1 MSIHPTATVNPKA
14 ELGANVTIG
23 PFCVIDAAVKI
34 GANTRIGP
42 HVTILPFTTIGA
54 GCSLHANVVLG
65 DLPQDLAFKADTIS
79 YVRIGTN
86 CTIREG
92 VTIHRGTKPE
102 TETVVGDGCF
112 LMVNSH
118 VAHNCRLCNN
128 VILING
134 ALLAGYV
141 EVGERAI
148 ISGNAVVHQFCRIGK
163 LAMVSGNSA
172 ISKDLPPFCTVM
184 SSRNNIAG
192 LNVVGLRRAG
202 FGVPDRLAI
211 KRAFHTLYQSGL
223 NVTQAIAQIR
233 AESPTGPALEFCEFV
248 EQSKRGIC
256 RFGGQTDEDG
266 RQTTD
271 NGRRTTRDAWQAAD
285 LSRVARD
292 GGQWTYW
299 SSQHGH

>member
-1 MSIHPTATVNPKA
+1 MSIHSTAIVNPKA

-23 PFCVIDAAVKI
+23 PFCVIDADVKI

-42 HVTILPFTTIGA
+42 QVTILPFTTIGD
-54 GCSLHANVVLG
+54 GCTIHANVVLG
-65 DLPQDLAFKADTIS
+65 DLPQDLAFKADMIS
-79 YVRIGTN
+79 YVRIGAN

-118 VAHNCRLCNN
+118 VAHNCRIGNN

-134 ALLAGYV
+134 VLLAGYV

-148 ISGNAVVHQFCRIGK
+148 ISGNAVVHQFCRVGK
-163 LAMVSGNSA
+163 LAMMSGNSG
-172 ISKDLPPFCTVM
+172 ISKDLPPYCMVRGT
-184 SSRNNIAG
+184 RENIVTG

-202 FGVPDRLAI
+202 YGAPDRLAI

-223 NVTQAIAQIR
+223 NVSQATAQIR
-233 AESPTGPALEFCEFV
+233 AESSTKAVLEFCEFI

-256 RFGGQTDEDG
+256 RFGGKTTEDEE
-266 RQTTD
+266 
-271 NGRRTTRDAWQAAD
+271 
-285 LSRVARD
+285 
-292 GGQWTYW
+292 
-299 SSQHGH
+299 